1 MSTLTIK
8 DLNESKS
15 LDRAAMSG
23 VRGGLT
29 IGAITYQ
36 ADQSQTIGGA
46 GSQHLGNINAVNAPT
61 FSPVTNIVE
70 ASPLTYT
77 DIDVANL
84 SNVMSS
90 GVFI

>member
-1 MSTLTIK
+1 MSALTIK

-29 IGAITYQ
+29 LGAMTFQ
-36 ADQSQTIGGA
+36 ADQSQTIGGPA
-46 GSQHLGNINAVNAPT
+46 SQHQGDINAVNAGT
-61 FSPVTNIVE
+61 FSPVTNIIE

-90 GVFI
+90 GVSL